1 MLVLHLVFANLR
13 RLIPVWFMLELVF
26 LLANK
31 GNYDILFIVY
41 GVVTDS
47 TGIMRLILR
56 LIGRCKN
63 AS

>member
-1 MLVLHLVFANLR
+1 MVYAGISF
-13 RLIPVWFMLELVF
+13 F